1 MRKLKKKKIDLN
13 TLDGRTKAIND
24 YFKKALI
31 EQDYKIFVHLGYA
44 NNQYVKEHTRLID
57 MCFLVLKY
65 KQSNQKDYHIYD
77 ARLKEALKNFL
88 EKVYN
93 TIKADVPL
101 MDFINLFV
109 INGYLCDYLSIRNE
123 FLRVCMSR
131 GELKM
136 YNSFFDNF
144 WESRKKFMDYEGAF
158 SPEIEKKFQ
167 DSIYWISNSLFK
179 LLPYIQ
185 SVYNA
190 DICKKQIEEA
200 MNNVKYESKITVK
213 NPPDEKKMIDNIM
226 RRITYIRQHLNPNQF
241 TILEGLEEKEIKKDL
256 SVVKGTLT
264 RIEKALQCIIDIIEV
279 EYFDED

>member
-1 MRKLKKKKIDLN
+1 MRKIKKKKLDLN
-13 TLDGRTKAIND
+13 TLAGRTEAINN
-24 YFKKALI
+24 YFKNALS
-31 EQDYKIFVHLGYA
+31 EQDYKIFVHLGYN

-65 KQSNQKDYHIYD
+65 KNSHQKDYVLYD
-77 ARLKEALKNFL
+77 ERLRKMLKEFM

-93 TIKADVPL
+93 TIQAEIPL
-101 MDFINLFV
+101 LNFINLFV

-123 FLRVCMSR
+123 FLRVCMDR

-144 WESRKKFMDYEGAF
+144 WESKKKFMDYEGAY

-167 DSIYWISNSLFK
+167 DCIYWISNSLFK

-190 DICKKQIEEA
+190 DICKKQI
-200 MNNVKYESKITVK
+200 NNIIKESKYISPITVK

-226 RRITYIRQHLNPNQF
+226 KRVIYIRQHLNPNQYK
-241 TILEGLEEKEIKKDL
+241 ILEGLEEKEIKKDL

-264 RIEKALQCIIDIIEV
+264 RIERALQCIIDIIEI
-279 EYFDED
+279 EYFDE